1 MRIAVTGSIATDHLM
16 VLPGRS
22 GDQLI
27 PDRLAALLLER
38 TGWTREGV
46 LPRAGA
52 RVTTLGGEGVR
63 IERVAEPPLTVP
75 AVPAV
80 PAVPGVPVA
89 DPAGGG
95 DALRAGFPGGVA
107 RGRAAV
113 PAARPGGVLAAQALE
128 GAA

>member
-16 VLPGRS
+16 VVPGRS
-22 GDQLI
+22 ADQLI

-63 IERVAEPPLTVP
+63 IERVAEPTLT
-75 AVPAV
+75 V

-95 DALRAGFPGGVA
+95 DAFRVGFLGGVA
-107 RGRAAV
+107 RGRATV

>member
-16 VLPGRS
+16 VVPGRS
-22 GDQLI
+22 TDQLI

-63 IERVAEPPLTVP
+63 IERVAEPTLT
-75 AVPAV
+75 VPAV

-95 DALRAGFPGGVA
+95 DAFRAGFPGGVA